1 MDPSINLKPT
11 AVRHVVAMP
20 LPGRG
25 HINPM
30 MNLCKLIASKTND
43 VLVTFVVTE
52 EWLGFI
58 GSDAKPDNLGFA
70 SIPNVIP
77 SELVRGVE
85 FPRFYEAVMT
95 KMEVPFE
102 QLLDRLDPPVTNI
115 ITDSELFWAI
125 RIGNCRNIPVA
136 SLCTT
141 SATFFSKLHYFGT
154 IQDQH
159 SLADLLGKG
168 DEILD
173 IPAAVS
179 STDVSDIRTIYGA
192 SGRGVMQLALKGH
205 SWVQKS
211 QYLLFNSVYEL
222 EAQVFGTLET
232 KFSFPI
238 YPIGPVIPYFE
249 LKDNFCTNISPD
261 GPNYQEWLNFQPTG
275 SVLYVSLG
283 SFHSV
288 SSEQM
293 DEISAGLKNSG
304 VRYLWVARGETCRL
318 QKSCGDM
325 GLVVPWCDQ
334 LKVLCHSSVGGFWTH
349 CGWNSTLE
357 ALFAGIPMITFP
369 ITYDQVPNSEKI
381 VQDWKI
387 GWRLRG
393 RGGDENSVSREEIA
407 EIVQKFMDKESIE
420 VQEMRKRA
428 RKFREI
434 CDGATAKGGTSG
446 ENLDAFIKEISQ
458 GHITI
463 E

>member
-43 VLVTFVVTE
+43 ILVTFVVTE

-85 FPRFYEAVMT
+85 FPRFYEAEKET
-95 KMEVPFE
+95 
-102 QLLDRLDPPVTNI
+102 R
-115 ITDSELFWAI
+115 FW
-125 RIGNCRNIPVA
+125 
-136 SLCTT
+136 
-141 SATFFSKLHYFGT
+141 TFL
-154 IQDQH
+154 Q
-159 SLADLLGKG
+159 
-168 DEILD
+168 
-173 IPAAVS
+173 AVS

-192 SGRGVMQLALKGH
+192 SGRGVMQLALK
-205 SWVQKS
+205 
-211 QYLLFNSVYEL
+211 
-222 EAQVFGTLET
+222 
-232 KFSFPI
+232 
-238 YPIGPVIPYFE
+238 
-249 LKDNFCTNISPD
+249 
-261 GPNYQEWLNFQPTG
+261 
-275 SVLYVSLG
+275 
-283 SFHSV
+283 V

-334 LKVLCHSSVGGFWTH
+334 LKL
-349 CGWNSTLE
+349 
-357 ALFAGIPMITFP
+357 
-369 ITYDQVPNSEKI
+369 PNSEKI

-393 RGGDENSVSREEIA
+393 RAGDENSVSREEIA

-446 ENLDAFIKEISQ
+446 ENLYAFIKEISQ